1 MKQLEA
7 AETATPSAVESAK
20 EAGLRYVTD
29 DRPGIRRKSHGKEF
43 VFIDPK
49 GKRITD
55 EQELLRIRR
64 LAIPPAWTNV
74 WISPFPN
81 GHLQATGR
89 DARNRKQY
97 RYHSDWR
104 NVRDETKYSR
114 MVAFGHALSK
124 IRRTVTSDLKLS
136 GLPRNKVLATVVRLL
151 ETTLIRVG
159 NDEYAKNN
167 SSYGLTTMLD
177 SHARISGD
185 TVKFRFKGKSGIR
198 HEIGVQ
204 DRQLAKLVKKCQDLP
219 GQEIFAYLNESGQV
233 QDVTSQDVNAY
244 LREITG
250 QEFTAKDF
258 RTWAGT
264 VLAAVALQ
272 QFEEFATTKEARSNI
287 LRAVEAVA
295 KMLGNTPAICRRCY
309 VHPVVLD
316 SYLAGAT
323 ISTLNQ
329 QSKAT
334 LKHRLHSLKPEEAA
348 VMMLLQQRLESSEE
362 KSGRSAKS
370 LVRKNQPKRAHKLP
384 TAWREQRRSSTS
396 GVQTSGRSPTKKAA
410 ASPR

>member
-1 MKQLEA
+1 MKQLET
-7 AETATPSAVESAK
+7 AETANPSAVEAAQ
-20 EAGLRYVTD
+20 EAGLRYVSD
-29 DRPGIRRKSHGKEF
+29 DRPGIRREKRGEDF
-43 VFIDPK
+43 VFLDAK

-55 EQELLRIRR
+55 ERELLRIRR
-64 LAIPPAWTNV
+64 LAIPPAWTDV
-74 WISPFPN
+74 WISPFAN

-89 DARNRKQY
+89 DARKRKQY
-97 RYHSDWR
+97 RYHADWR
-104 NVRDETKYSR
+104 NARDETKYSR
-114 MVAFGHALSK
+114 MVAFGRALPK
-124 IRRTVTSDLKLS
+124 IRRKVNADLELS

-159 NDEYAKNN
+159 NDEYAKTNN
-167 SSYGLTTMLD
+167 SYGLTTMLD

-198 HEIGVQ
+198 HEISVQ

-219 GQEIFAYLNESGQV
+219 GQEIFAYVNDSGEV

-244 LREITG
+244 LREITD

-295 KMLGNTPAICRRCY
+295 KILGNTPAICRRCY

-329 QSKAT
+329 ESKAA
-334 LKHRLHSLKPEEAA
+334 LRRGLHSLKPEEAA
-348 VMMLLQQRLESSEE
+348 VMMLLQQKLESSEGTG
-362 KSGRSAKS
+362 GRSAKS
-370 LVRKNQPKRAHKLP
+370 LGRNSDSKASRKLP
-384 TAWREQRRSSTS
+384 AAWRGSTR
-396 GVQTSGRSPTKKAA
+396 GVTSHSRKAARPRGKKATA
-410 ASPR
+410 RR